1 MEMVLRDPSG
11 IKPGSFRMLDLLYGQ
26 TISFGGRRFIEKP
39 REKSQSLQICEA
51 LHGRQP
57 NKPGRRS

>member
-11 IKPGSFRMLDLLYGQ
+11 IKPGGFRVPDLLCGQ
-26 TISFGGRRFIEKP
+26 AISLGGRRLIEKP